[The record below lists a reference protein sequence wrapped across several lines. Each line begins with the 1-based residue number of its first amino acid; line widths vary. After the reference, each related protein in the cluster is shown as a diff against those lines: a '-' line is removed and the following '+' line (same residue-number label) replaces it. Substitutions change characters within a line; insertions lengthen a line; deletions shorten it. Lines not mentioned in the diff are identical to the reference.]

1 MQLLL
6 CVFVLRERGNKK
18 MKERREGSM
27 TFRSLRFFIF
37 NWKTA
42 IKREK
47 EMDFGCGRGRNFH
60 VEIFSAVVTPRQAW
74 LMKATFKTWCSKE
87 EQLFERKM
95 WNETWL
101 YIGLCWWHSC
111 GVLIPQVF
119 FSLQAKI
126 IHLKCVTTKEW
137 PSTLYIFALLRAKQG
152 SDHLLSSRWVRLSYI
167 VVCLLAAFCHKIYR
181 YDDYAPG
188 SITTT
193 TRECYNG
200 TR

>member
-6 CVFVLRERGNKK
+6 CPYPQREVIRKWRRGGKGQWRSGPWDFSFSI
-18 MKERREGSM
+18 ERLQSKGRK
-27 TFRSLRFFIF
+27 RWSLVVGVVGIF
-37 NWKTA
+37 MLK
-42 IKREK
+42 
-47 EMDFGCGRGRNFH
+47 F
-60 VEIFSAVVTPRQAW
+60 FSAVVTPRQAW

-87 EQLFERKM
+87 ELFERKM

-193 TRECYNG
+193 RECYNG

>member
-1 MQLLL
+1 
-6 CVFVLRERGNKK
+6 

-47 EMDFGCGRGRNFH
+47 KRWSLVVGVVGIFMLKF
-60 VEIFSAVVTPRQAW
+60 FSAVVTPRQAW

-152 SDHLLSSRWVRLSYI
+152 SDHLLSSRWVLTTLVYSRVSSRCFLPQNLSLWWLRSWLY
-167 VVCLLAAFCHKIYR
+167 
-181 YDDYAPG
+181 
-188 SITTT
+188 
-193 TRECYNG
+193 YNNNK
-200 TR
+200 RML

>member
-6 CVFVLRERGNKK
+6 CLYPQRESKK

-47 EMDFGCGRGRNFH
+47 KRWSLVVGVVGIFMLKF
-60 VEIFSAVVTPRQAW
+60 FSAVVTPRQAW

-119 FSLQAKI
+119 FLYRQKSSILNVWQQKNG
-126 IHLKCVTTKEW
+126 H
-137 PSTLYIFALLRAKQG
+137 PLYIYSPYSEQNRAVIIYYLVDG
-152 SDHLLSSRWVRLSYI
+152 YDSR
-167 VVCLLAAFCHKIYR
+167 
-181 YDDYAPG
+181 
-188 SITTT
+188 SI
-193 TRECYNG
+193 
-200 TR
+200 